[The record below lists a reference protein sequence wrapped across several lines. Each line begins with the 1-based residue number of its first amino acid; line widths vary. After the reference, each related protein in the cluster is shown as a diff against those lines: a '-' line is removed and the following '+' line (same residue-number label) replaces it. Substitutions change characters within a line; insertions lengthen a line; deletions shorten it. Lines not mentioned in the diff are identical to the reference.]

1 MCLVIHG
8 CFSKADAI
16 PLSDFTLKL
25 LLQRGPI
32 RVLRASSVISP
43 NMDLIIAVGKQKP
56 VFLLQDP
63 EMSRLLPSERLW
75 NVFMSSN
82 VKDDTEGLVQQSAV

>member
-56 VFLLQDP
+56 FFYFKILKCLVSSHP
-63 EMSRLLPSERLW
+63 KGYG
-75 NVFMSSN
+75 MSSC
-82 VKDDTEGLVQQSAV
+82 LQM